1 MTLAPLQLEKTF
13 AEAARLVER
22 FRRAEGFRRYL
33 AERRL
38 LVTAAGAV
46 LLATALGCA
55 AALVVFVAELHP
67 LLALPGL
74 VLAPFVLLGSAFVQ
88 GYVLLSWLERRALE
102 RALRR
107 RLPGIVAVPWGLAGL
122 FVLLPLALLA
132 AVSPAVAAVLL
143 AAAALTPAAFARFDR
158 P

>member
-38 LVTAAGAV
+38 LVTAAGAG
-46 LLATALGCA
+46 LLAT
-55 AALVVFVAELHP
+55 ALVVFVAELHP

>member
-38 LVTAAGAV
+38 LVTAAGAG

-88 GYVLLSWLERRALE
+88 GYVLLSWLERPGRAVG
-102 RALRR
+102 RR
-107 RLPGIVAVPWGLAGL
+107 RAHSRRLRAIRPALMSLARMTTASAT
-122 FVLLPLALLA
+122 P
-132 AVSPAVAAVLL
+132 P
-143 AAAALTPAAFARFDR
+143 AAAPRKSRMASPG
-158 P
+158 